1 MGTLWQDIRYG
12 LRMLA
17 RSPGFAVIVIL
28 VLAVGIGVN
37 TAIFSVVNAVL
48 LRPTSY
54 QEPSRIVS
62 IWKQRDKELDDTWW
76 RPEFRVLREQNQ
88 VFESLAGHSLRRV
101 YLSGIG
107 QPRLLHAEEVSPA
120 LFPLLGVQPVLGRG
134 FLLEEEELGKE
145 YVVILSDAF
154 WREQFA
160 GAPDAIGKTLTLDN
174 KSYTIV
180 GIMPVGFRF
189 PFRHPAPFWVSMP
202 VAERYGWGDY
212 PCRILARLKEGGTVE
227 QAQGHMAVMSRR
239 LVEAHPRIPP
249 YPLILRRLTDD
260 LFGDYR
266 KMLLL
271 SFGAAGFLLLIACSN
286 AGNLLLAR
294 ATLRR
299 REIAIRMA
307 VGSSRWR
314 ILRQVL
320 TESVVL
326 SVTAGL
332 LGLLVTFCATKGLVG
347 LCPGDIPR
355 MRETRVDMSV
365 LLFGLGVSLLTGLVF
380 GIVPAWKASEVH
392 LIQVVKGTL
401 LQTMTGRRWRRL
413 HGGLI
418 ISQIGISLIL
428 LAGSGLL
435 IRSLIAMQKA
445 DLGFQP
451 RSVLRVFIE
460 LPEVRY
466 PEFHHSKAFY
476 EQLLER
482 VQHLPGVRAAALG
495 DLGWGIG
502 QSLMRFTVEGRPPAG
517 AEEKLQALADEVSL
531 GFFDSMGIHVLA
543 GRTLTEQDAGEKE
556 VGVVID
562 EKFARD
568 FFPGVNPIGQRIDFD
583 RPGHSKGIIVGVVQ
597 TLRDFDRLTPLYA
610 KVYMPPSQYYSRIMD
625 LVVRTDGD
633 PMRLAGAVRA
643 EISALDK
650 ELTASVIQTA
660 DAALSQ
666 MLAPRRFNT
675 ILIGLSAGIALALA
689 AAGIYGLMAFS
700 TSQRTTEI
708 GIRMAFGARSGDIL
722 RAVVGQGFKLALIG
736 TVLGW
741 AGALAL
747 TRVLA
752 SLLYDVS
759 AADPLTFVG
768 ASLLLTGVALLASY
782 LPARRAA
789 RIDPMAALRYE

>member
-17 RSPGFAVIVIL
+17 RNPGFAAVVIL
-28 VLAVGIGVN
+28 ILAVGIGVN

-48 LRPTSY
+48 LRPLSY

-62 IWKQRDKELDDTWW
+62 VWRQGNKESFDYFW
-76 RPEFRVLREQNQ
+76 RPEFRLLREQNQ

-101 YLSGIG
+101 YLSGID
-107 QPRLLHAEEVSPA
+107 QPRHLHAEEVSPG
-120 LFPLLGVQPVLGRG
+120 LFPLLGVKPVLGRG
-134 FLLEEEELGKE
+134 FLPEEEELGKE

-180 GIMPVGFRF
+180 GVMPPGFRF
-189 PFRHPAPFWVSMP
+189 PFRHPVPFWLSMP
-202 VAERYGWGDY
+202 VQERYGWGDA
-212 PCRILARLKEGGTVE
+212 PCRLLARLPEGGTIE
-227 QAQGHMAVMSRR
+227 QAQGHMAVMTRR
-239 LVEAHPRIPP
+239 LVEMNPKMPA
-249 YPLILRRLTDD
+249 YPLVLHRLTDD

-266 KMLLL
+266 RMLLL

-326 SVTAGL
+326 SVAAGL
-332 LGLLVTFCATKGLVG
+332 LGLLVTFCAAKGLVS

-355 MRETRVDMSV
+355 MRETRVDTSV

-380 GIVPAWKASEVH
+380 GVVPAWKASEVH
-392 LIQVVKGTL
+392 LMQVAKGTL
-401 LQTMTGRRWRRL
+401 LQTMTGRSWRRL

-418 ISQIGISLIL
+418 VSQIGISVIL

-435 IRSLIAMQKA
+435 IRSLIAMQNA

-451 RSVLRVFIE
+451 QGVLRVFLE
-460 LPEVRY
+460 LPKVRY
-466 PEFHHSKAFY
+466 PESRYCKAFY

-482 VQHLPGVRAAALG
+482 VQHLPGVHAAGLG

-502 QSLMRFTVEGRPPAG
+502 QSLMEFKLEGRPPAS
-517 AEEKLQALADEVSL
+517 AEERLEVLGDHVSL
-531 GFFDSMGIHVLA
+531 GFFDSMGIQLLA
-543 GRTLTEQDAGEKE
+543 GRTLTEQDIGEKE
-556 VGVVID
+556 VGVLID
-562 EKFARD
+562 EKLARD
-568 FFPGVNPIGQRIDFD
+568 FFSGVNPLGQRIDLD
-583 RPGHSKGIIVGVVQ
+583 RGFWKGTIVGVVK
-597 TLRDFDRLTPLYA
+597 TLRDFDRLMPKYG
-610 KVYMPPSQYYSRIMD
+610 KVYLPPRQFYSSIMD

-643 EISALDK
+643 EISSLDK

-675 ILIGLSAGIALALA
+675 ILIGLSAGIALSLA

-700 TSQRTTEI
+700 TSQRTGEI
-708 GIRMAFGARSGDIL
+708 GIRMAFGARGSDIL
-722 RAVVGQGFKLALIG
+722 KAIVGQGFKLALLG
-736 TVLGW
+736 TVVGL

-759 AADPLTFVG
+759 ATDPLTFAGV
-768 ASLLLTGVALLASY
+768 SLLLTGVALLASY

-789 RIDPMAALRYE
+789 KIDPMVALRYE

>member
-1 MGTLWQDIRYG
+1 MTMLRQDIRYG
-12 LRMLA
+12 LRTLA
-17 RSPGFAVIVIL
+17 RSPGFAAVVVLI
-28 VLAVGIGVN
+28 LAVGIGVN
-37 TAIFSVVNAVL
+37 TAIFSAVNAVL
-48 LRPTSY
+48 LRPLSY

-62 IWKQRDKELDDTWW
+62 IWRQEGKESFDYFW
-76 RPEFRVLREQNQ
+76 RPEFRLLREQNQ
-88 VFESLAGHSLRRV
+88 AFESLAGHSLRRV
-101 YLSGIG
+101 YLSGID
-107 QPRLLHAEEVSPA
+107 QPRHLHAEEVSPG
-120 LFPLLGVQPVLGRG
+120 LFPLLGVRPVLGRG
-134 FLLEEEELGKE
+134 FLPEEEELGKE

-180 GIMPVGFRF
+180 GVMPPGFRF
-189 PFRHPAPFWVSMP
+189 PFRHPAPFWLSMP
-202 VAERYGWGDY
+202 VQERYGWGDA
-212 PCRILARLKEGGTVE
+212 PCDILARLPEGSTLE
-227 QAQGHMAVMSRR
+227 QAQGHMAVMTRR
-239 LVEAHPRIPP
+239 LVEMDPKMPA
-249 YPLILRRLTDD
+249 YPLVLHRLTDD

-266 KMLLL
+266 RMLLL

-314 ILRQVL
+314 ILRQML

-326 SVTAGL
+326 SVAAGL
-332 LGLLVTFCATKGLVG
+332 LGLLAAFCATKGLVG
-347 LCPGDIPR
+347 LSPGDIPG
-355 MRETRVDMSV
+355 MRETRVDTSV
-365 LLFGLGVSLLTGLVF
+365 LLFALGTSLLTGLVF

-401 LQTMTGRRWRRL
+401 LQTMTGRNWRWL

-418 ISQIGISLIL
+418 ISQISISVIL
-428 LAGSGLL
+428 LAGCGLL
-435 IRSLIAMQKA
+435 VRSLIAMQNA

-451 RSVLRVFIE
+451 QGMLRVFIE
-460 LPEVRY
+460 LPKVRY
-466 PEFHHSKAFY
+466 PEPRHCKAFY

-482 VQHLPGVRAAALG
+482 VQHLPGVQAAGLG

-502 QSLMRFTVEGRPPAG
+502 RSLMEFTVEGRPSAS
-517 AEEKLQALADEVSL
+517 AEETLEVLGDHVSL
-531 GFFDSMGIHVLA
+531 GFFDSMGMQLLA
-543 GRTLTEQDAGEKE
+543 GRTLTEQDIGDKE

-562 EKFARD
+562 EKLARD
-568 FFPGVNPIGQRIDFD
+568 FFSGVNPLGQRIDLD
-583 RPGHSKGIIVGVVQ
+583 RGRWKGTIVGVVK
-597 TLRDFDRLTPLYA
+597 TLRDFDRLRPKYG
-610 KVYMPPSQYYSRIMD
+610 KVYLPPRQFYSSIMD

-660 DAALSQ
+660 GMALSQ
-666 MLAPRRFNT
+666 MLAPQRFHT
-675 ILIGLSAGIALALA
+675 MLIGLSAGIALALA

-700 TSQRTTEI
+700 TSQRTGEI
-708 GIRMAFGARSGDIL
+708 GIRMAFGASRGDIL
-722 RAVVGQGFKLALIG
+722 KAVVGQGLKLALIG
-736 TVLGW
+736 VAVGL

-752 SLLYDVS
+752 SLLYDTS
-759 AADPLTFVG
+759 TMDPLTFALV
-768 ASLLLTGVALLASY
+768 SVVLIVVALLASY